1 MQLPLQGRDLT
12 LTQSC
17 NPVAQV
23 READADDELQ
33 AAAWLRALS
42 FGRYPEERK
51 FAAEVCGLQ
60 PCCCPVMQSCCCCWL
75 WAVAAQVG
83 RAGIC

>member
-1 MQLPLQGRDLT
+1 MVASEHAFQAAQLLQIT
-12 LTQSC
+12 L
-17 NPVAQV
+17 QV

-51 FAAEVCGLQ
+51 FAAEVR
-60 PCCCPVMQSCCCCWL
+60 CCSSFGSASCPPRL
-75 WAVAAQVG
+75 FANLA
-83 RAGIC
+83 